1 MNNKVALALL
11 SEAFTTLKSISNL
24 IVLLWYVFLIF
35 LQQHSDFFAVT
46 TLGSLIVFSE
56 LIKMNALK
64 RLFSCFLRRYNIYTP
79 THIKIIYL
87 TYSSIKRRSV

>member
-24 IVLLWYVFLIF
+24 IVLLSFVFLIF

-64 RLFSCFLRRYNIYTP
+64 RLLSSFSRTYNIDT
-79 THIKIIYL
+79 L
-87 TYSSIKRRSV
+87 TQHQNNILDLFKY

>member
-64 RLFSCFLRRYNIYTP
+64 RLLSSFSRTYNIDT
-79 THIKIIYL
+79 L
-87 TYSSIKRRSV
+87 TQHQNNILDLFKY